1 MLPLECALNI
11 LLVAQAALAA
21 FFAVRFAWFPGSL
34 VVDPLLLVGCAAV
47 ALLSTA
53 AFVMSHWR
61 QVALKRAIARTAMLQ
76 IEADTDILTGLANR
90 RAFNNAIAASLA
102 RAVRERQSLSLIVI
116 DIDHFKA
123 FNDTY
128 GHVEGDR
135 ALRAAAETIQAV
147 MPPGARAYRIGGEE
161 MAAILPATSLLE
173 AAQQARLIQ
182 GAVEAMR
189 RPHLRG
195 VGGIVTVSIGVAEG
209 FPAEA
214 PLPPEILIE
223 AADRALY
230 EAKDAGRACV
240 RLAAIAPQL
249 PPEPDPADDSV
260 DGLHIVLP
268 NGSRLAINSRVR
280 LSTVGSILQMMS
292 DARAAMEAGAAPS
305 HDAAQ

>member
-1 MLPLECALNI
+1 MLPLECVLNI

-21 FFAVRFAWFPGSL
+21 FFAVRFVWLPGIGAAMPL
-34 VVDPLLLVGCAAV
+34 TLLACVVV
-47 ALLSTA
+47 ALLSAGAVAT
-53 AFVMSHWR
+53 SRRR
-61 QVALKRAIARTAMLQ
+61 QRALGRAIARSAALQ

-90 RAFNNAIAASLA
+90 RAFNNALAASLA
-102 RAVRERQSLSLIVI
+102 QSVRERQALSLLVI
-116 DIDHFKA
+116 DIDHFKS

-135 ALRAAAETIQAV
+135 ALQATGAAIQDILS
-147 MPPGARAYRIGGEE
+147 PGTRAYRISGEE
-161 MAAILPATSLLE
+161 MAVILPATSLLE
-173 AAQQARLIQ
+173 AADRARLIQ

-195 VGGIVTVSIGVAEG
+195 VGGILTVSIGVAEG

-214 PLPPEILIE
+214 PLPPDRLVE

-230 EAKDAGRACV
+230 DAKEAGRACV

-249 PPEPDPADDSV
+249 PPPADPADDSV

-268 NGSRLAINSRVR
+268 NGSRLAIDSRLR
-280 LSTVGSILQMMS
+280 LSTVATILRMLS
-292 DARAAMEAGAAPS
+292 DGDAEAVA
-305 HDAAQ
+305 D

>member
-1 MLPLECALNI
+1 MFPLESTLNI

-21 FFAVRFAWFPGSL
+21 FFAVRIAWIAGIDARP
-34 VVDPLLLVGCAAV
+34 PLLLASIAV
-47 ALLSTA
+47 ASLSA
-53 AFVMSHWR
+53 ASFAMNRRR
-61 QVALKRAIARTAMLQ
+61 QLALRRAIARSASLQ
-76 IEADTDILTGLANR
+76 VEADTDILTGLANR
-90 RAFNNAIAASLA
+90 RAFNNSIAAALA
-102 RAVRERQSLSLIVI
+102 HAVRERQALSLIVI

-135 ALRAAAETIQAV
+135 ALQAAAGAIAAV
-147 MPPGARAYRIGGEE
+147 VPAGTRAYRIGGEE
-161 MAAILPATSLLE
+161 MAVILPATTLLD
-173 AAQQARLIQ
+173 AAQHARLIQ

-195 VGGIVTVSIGVAEG
+195 VGGILTVSIGVAEG

-214 PLPPEILIE
+214 PLPPERLVE

-230 EAKDAGRACV
+230 DAKDAGRACV

-249 PPEPDPADDSV
+249 PPPADPADDSV

-268 NGSRLAINSRVR
+268 NGSRLAIDSRLR
-280 LSTVGSILQMMS
+280 LSTVATILRMMS
-292 DARAAMEAGAAPS
+292 SPDAAAAPEGPA
-305 HDAAQ
+305 D